1 MILKSLKFMLNK
13 RKMKRIKTLLLFL
26 ILSTMSLSQTTQSS
40 QIETNNTSIVVAEE
54 IQELTALLDLNEDQV
69 FEITNILN
77 GISEKNIQVSSMN
90 LIQEDKDEILER
102 NNNAKTNMIIGQLNE
117 AQKAIYLDSLN

>member
-26 ILSTMSLSQTTQSS
+26 TLSTMSLSQTTQSS

-77 GISEKNIQVSSMN
+77 GISQKNIQVSSMN

>member
-1 MILKSLKFMLNK
+1 MILKSPKFMLNK

-26 ILSTMSLSQTTQSS
+26 TLSTMSLSQTTQSS
-40 QIETNNTSIVVAEE
+40 QIETNNTSVVVAEE

-77 GISEKNIQVSSMN
+77 GISQKNIQVSSMN

>member
-26 ILSTMSLSQTTQSS
+26 TISTMSLSQTTQSS

-77 GISEKNIQVSSMN
+77 GISQKNIQVSSMN

>member
-26 ILSTMSLSQTTQSS
+26 TISTMSLSQTTQSS

>member
-1 MILKSLKFMLNK
+1 MILKSPKFMLNK

-26 ILSTMSLSQTTQSS
+26 TLSTMSLSQTTQLS

-77 GISEKNIQVSSMN
+77 GISQKNIQVSSMN